1 MKKFIVRVFAIL
13 AAVVVVAVTVL
24 YFTINSIIA
33 SEIESAGTDA
43 LGVKTTVGSF
53 RLSLFD
59 ESTTITGL
67 NIANPPGYDGRFLS
81 LDRGSI
87 AVNLGSV
94 FSDRVEIRDISLEGI
109 ELDLVESLKGSN
121 VGVII
126 DHTSSDSDA
135 PSDPSTD
142 DSSTDDS
149 GGQKY
154 IIDSIMV
161 KDVEVKISIEPVT
174 SQREPTTLKIRQIKV
189 TDIGK
194 KEGGVPLDQVAT
206 IVVHSIVAAATKAA
220 PGEMPRLLLTTMEG
234 GLSSLTHVD
243 LGGVQVDLG
252 KGLANVVG
260 GLSSIEAKG
269 EDAVGDVLKGIGDA
283 LGGGDSKK

>member
-1 MKKFIVRVFAIL
+1 MKKIILRVFAVL
-13 AAVVVVAVTVL
+13 AAVVVVAATIL

-53 RLSLFD
+53 RLSLFE
-59 ESTTITGL
+59 ESTSIADL
-67 NIANPPGYDGRFLS
+67 RIANPPGFDGEFLV

-87 AVNLGSV
+87 AVSLGSV
-94 FSDRVEIRDISLEGI
+94 FSDRIEIRDISLQGI
-109 ELDLVESLKGSN
+109 TLDLVESLKGSN
-121 VGVII
+121 VGKII
-126 DHTSSDSDA
+126 DHTSSDSDDS
-135 PSDPSTD
+135 SDSSSD
-142 DSSTDDS
+142 DSSS
-149 GGQKY
+149 QKF
-154 IIDSIMV
+154 IIDSILV
-161 KDVEVKISIEPVT
+161 KDVEVKITVEPVT
-174 SQREPTTLKIRQIKV
+174 SQREPTTLKIAQIKM

-194 KEGGVPLDQVAT
+194 KEGGVPLDQLAT
-206 IVVHSIVAAATKAA
+206 IVVHSIVASAAKAA
-220 PGEMPRLLLTTMEG
+220 PGEMPNLLLSTMEG

-252 KGLANVVG
+252 KGLSNVVG
-260 GLSSIEAKG
+260 GLSNVESKG